1 MVGAIVWPRL
11 FAGGET
17 VVDVPPIIGGGVCGI
32 DTDGLDTVDH
42 LQNTFDLW
50 PTVNAQKNL
59 AAGTDEWQRRG
70 WFARRSGAHNVDPR
84 NDGAKIVRRPADERE
99 DAAGRKAYD
108 APLPVDDLIVG
119 EVTEANPALNL
130 LFDPGQ
136 LNMGKP
142 GCRVGRRL
150 ALYVSHDAPPW
161 EFGDDLAVAYA
172 AR

>member
-1 MVGAIVWPRL
+1 MTGSIVWPRL

-17 VVDVPPIIGGGVCGI
+17 VVNVPPIVGGGVGRI
-32 DTDGLDTVDH
+32 DFDGFDSVDQLQDALD
-42 LQNTFDLW
+42 FG

-59 AAGTDEWQRRG
+59 AAGTDEWQRRE
-70 WFARRSGAHNVDPR
+70 WFARRSGAHNVNPR

-99 DAAGRKAYD
+99 DAAGREAYD

-136 LNMGKP
+136 LNVGKP

-150 ALYVSHDAPPW
+150 ALYVSHDARPW